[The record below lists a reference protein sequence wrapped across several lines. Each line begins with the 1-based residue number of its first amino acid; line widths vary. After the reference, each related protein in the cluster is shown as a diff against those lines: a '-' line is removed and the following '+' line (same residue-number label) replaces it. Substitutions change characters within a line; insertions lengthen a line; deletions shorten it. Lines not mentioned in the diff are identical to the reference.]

1 MDLLLRDR
9 VALVTGGNRGLGKTI
24 CDMLAAEG
32 AKVAVCDL
40 EDASATARQ
49 IAERH
54 GVAAMAVKCDVT
66 NEAEVAAAFERAARE
81 LGPVDL
87 LVNNAA
93 VAPLKGK
100 SVAEIGEAEFAKTF
114 QVNVTGTFLCSREL
128 VRRLRAGGR
137 KGRIVNIS
145 SQAALRGSESGKLAY
160 DSSKGAIISFTIAL
174 ARELAAEG
182 IAVNCVLPGLMRTE
196 MLAPFYDADPAR
208 FNKRSPMGRIGTTE
222 EIAAVA
228 VFLCSERAGYMT
240 GASVDVSGGLAM
252 H

>member
-1 MDLLLRDR
+1 MDLFLKDK
-9 VALVTGGNRGLGKTI
+9 VALVTGGNRGLGKTL
-24 CDMLAAEG
+24 CTMLAAEG

-40 EDASATARQ
+40 EDATATAAE
-49 IAERH
+49 IAAKH
-54 GVAAMAVKCDVT
+54 GVPTLAVKCDVT
-66 NEAEVAAAFERAARE
+66 SESDVAAAFGRVGAE
-81 LGPVDL
+81 LGPVEL

-93 VAPLKGK
+93 IAPLKGK
-100 SVAEIGEAEFAKTF
+100 SVVDIGEGEFARTF

-128 VRRLRAGGR
+128 VRRLRAAGR
-137 KGRIVNIS
+137 GGRIVNIS

-174 ARELAAEG
+174 ARELAPQG

-196 MLAPFYDADPAR
+196 MLAPFIDADPER
-208 FNKRSPMGRIGTTE
+208 FNKRSPMGRIGTTQ